1 MSLQPGKR
9 ISLRLKGRS
18 KIRGTLQLIRDT
30 AGTYSLRVYVPQE
43 CEEEKRKTGTVIGID
58 LGYTE
63 MMATSEQELL
73 GTDLGQY
80 FSAISDKRRKNSE
93 AEIACTRSFVIF

>member
-1 MSLQPGKR
+1 M
-9 ISLRLKGRS
+9 RS
-18 KIRGTLQLIRDT
+18 Q
-30 AGTYSLRVYVPQE
+30 
-43 CEEEKRKTGTVIGID
+43 RKTGTVIGID

-80 FSAISDKRRKNSE
+80 FSAIRTNDEKTAK
-93 AEIACTRSFVIF
+93 AEIDVLALS